1 MNDDEEKL
9 DLFPKIVRKRARLYY
24 RGRKKRLYVNTQGVL
39 CCARKPSDRPIYS
52 NDLIVLPQ
60 LFQPETI
67 RLAHNDTGHQGV
79 HKVASRILQRYEWPG
94 IYDSVNKWIG
104 SCITCLQ
111 AKNPPG
117 RTKFPLKNIESYR
130 FKELVQIDHTP
141 FANISAEGHK
151 QALVMIDQ
159 YTKFAEAVPCGDCN
173 AEQICELLIRKWFS
187 RYGPPTSRVTT
198 HLTLQPR

>member
-1 MNDDEEKL
+1 M
-9 DLFPKIVRKRARLYY
+9 
-24 RGRKKRLYVNTQGVL
+24 
-39 CCARKPSDRPIYS
+39 
-52 NDLIVLPQ
+52 PQ

-111 AKNPPG
+111 ARNPPG

-130 FKELVQIDHTP
+130 FNELVQIDHTH
-141 FANISAEGHK
+141 FSNISAEGYN
-151 QALVMIDQ
+151 QALVMIDH

-173 AEQICELLIRKWFS
+173 AEQVCELLIRKWFS
-187 RYGPPTSRVTT
+187 RYGPPTYIQSDNAPNFAAEMTERFMDASYATYVHSTPLLWNT
-198 HLTLQPR
+198 RTGRAREPDVEKPLESVRFTIRL